1 MEKINTNN
9 VKKRGRPKKFLEPTA
24 PSGDPENNNE
34 SPLGA
39 EQGINLDEPQG
50 INEDFLKEF
59 AARRGATGINSI
71 DEQIEPTAFSDEQ
84 FQTYNDDYDFGSLY
98 GDNPTAILGR
108 EKREFLTK
116 ISQFKKLFPSEL
128 KNFKIKKNASVKELQ
143 QYLDEMESIISTNS
157 VEGFITNCI
166 LQSLKIIEGISART
180 ENLDITGTADA
191 LSQNP
196 QFNKLCKILMIKH
209 KIFGAI
215 PPEFQL
221 GFIVATTALVMRSK
235 NQQVAAGA
243 KNINTPYE
251 QETYNNV
258 SSLGAEQDE

>member
-9 VKKRGRPKKFLEPTA
+9 VKKRGRPRKINLISPEEAAPVAITQILEP
-24 PSGDPENNNE
+24 N
-34 SPLGA
+34 
-39 EQGINLDEPQG
+39 NLDEPNFDDDNNNDD
-50 INEDFLKEF
+50 NEDFLKEF
-59 AARRGATGINSI
+59 AAKHSSNSGNKI
-71 DEQIEPTAFSDEQ
+71 DEPTAPSGEQ
-84 FQTYNDDYDFGSLY
+84 FQTYDDDNDDYDFGSLY
-98 GDNPTAILGR
+98 GDYPTAILGR

-157 VEGFITNCI
+157 VEGFITNCT

-209 KIFGAI
+209 RVFGAI
-215 PPEFQL
+215 PPEWQL
-221 GFIVATTALVMRSK
+221 GFICATTALVMRTK
-235 NQQVAAGA
+235 NQQM
-243 KNINTPYE
+243 KNNNINTPYE

-258 SSLGAEQDE
+258 DENI